1 MLFEIKNCYVAEV
14 RDNVSGV
21 SQNGN
26 AWTKATVIIE
36 HKDGNYTDS
45 YPMQAFGDKVQQVAD
60 LAGQYVDVK
69 FDIRGREY
77 NGRWYTDIRLQFIK
91 PAAVE
96 EQQQATARPKPA
108 ERPATVDWTG
118 APAKKEDNPDED
130 LPF

>member
-36 HKDGNYTDS
+36 HKDGNYTDT
-45 YPMQAFGDKVQQVAD
+45 YPMQAFGEKVQQVTD

-77 NGRWYTDIRLQFIK
+77 KERWYADIRLQFIK
-91 PAAVE
+91 PASVE
-96 EQQQATARPKPA
+96 EQQAPARPKPA
-108 ERPATVDWTG
+108 PVQ
-118 APAKKEDNPDED
+118 APAPAPAAKEDNPDED

>member
-36 HKDGNYTDS
+36 HKDGDYTDT
-45 YPMQAFGDKVQQVAD
+45 YPMTVFGSDKVQRAED
-60 LAGQYVDVK
+60 LVGETVDVK

-77 NGRWYTDIRLQFIK
+77 NGRWYADVNLRYINK
-91 PAAVE
+91 VHEEKAA
-96 EQQQATARPKPA
+96 A
-108 ERPATVDWTG
+108 
-118 APAKKEDNPDED
+118 APAPQPAPAPEQEDDPDGD